1 MRCHVSRLKTTVSV
15 LAVIALLALAWFWLG
30 PDSAIQLA
38 IATAVVLIAMVIWT
52 IWRERKREGNVE
64 GSAAEERS
72 SDPHA

>member
-1 MRCHVSRLKTTVSV
+1 VSRLKTTVSV
-15 LAVIALLALAWFWLG
+15 LAVVALLALAWFWLG

>member
-1 MRCHVSRLKTTVSV
+1 VSTLKTTMSA
-15 LAVIALLALAWFWLG
+15 LAVLALLALAWFWLG

-64 GSAAEERS
+64 DSAADERS